1 MSLRRR
7 HTSGL
12 HSLSANMLTL
22 GHSPYLVHSVGVGLC
37 AVAAAGAL
45 ASSGCAG
52 DHPVGAS
59 RPFPAVTGRGP
70 CAITKETDVSAT
82 NRPRVA
88 AYGRPTSRIRAAAP
102 SRPTRT

>member
-1 MSLRRR
+1 
-7 HTSGL
+7 
-12 HSLSANMLTL
+12 
-22 GHSPYLVHSVGVGLC
+22 VHSVGVGLC

-70 CAITKETDVSAT
+70 CAITKETDVLAT